1 MNHHHRTN
9 AHTRPKSG
17 KTNAYQRFAL
27 NSPDCVVND
36 VEHQKNKQFNIIRA
50 RPKIVLPTFTCVTFC
65 TAMAGLIIYVG
76 CPHTHT
82 HTPLSTHVS
91 RHSATRQRS
100 AALCACMTYRCI
112 ICAIYIISVRLWAG
126 KRGRFWHQSGC
137 SKIAVRFDLF
147 IHPFLSSVSLVL
159 W

>member
-36 VEHQKNKQFNIIRA
+36 VEHQKNKQFSIIRA

-82 HTPLSTHVS
+82 HSTFHTRVPS
-91 RHSATRQRS
+91 LCDPSAKCSTLCLHDISLYNLRYIYNMSASVGRQARPIL
-100 AALCACMTYRCI
+100 APKWL
-112 ICAIYIISVRLWAG
+112 
-126 KRGRFWHQSGC
+126 
-137 SKIAVRFDLF
+137 
-147 IHPFLSSVSLVL
+147 
-159 W
+159 